1 MLDIAGDKNRRTL
14 PPDRGAGDK
23 QSEPSQSHVPQVT
36 LLPNGAIG
44 TVGDSISQTEA
55 NSSSDSRNN
64 AHDSGSSSTSNTQS
78 GNISGTDKDSKLM
91 PPPPVSAPVT
101 PLGPRPTAASLGLK
115 ESIEECMRINQSEPE
130 EEDSGILD
138 LTGIDDEE
146 LDMVRHLMSLPRI
159 HVLCTCSLAVESQ
172 APEKQK
178 IFFQFFFLFCQWFF
192 LFNNMYLCIPC
203 TLNNH
208 FLQSNVLFC

>member
-23 QSEPSQSHVPQVT
+23 QSEPTQSHVPQVT

-44 TVGDSISQTEA
+44 TVGDSIPGNNNSQTEA
-55 NSSSDSRNN
+55 NSSSDSRDK
-64 AHDSGSSSTSNTQS
+64 AQS
-78 GNISGTDKDSKLM
+78 DNSSGTDKDSKLM

-146 LDMVRHLMSLPRI
+146 LDMVRH
-159 HVLCTCSLAVESQ
+159 
-172 APEKQK
+172 
-178 IFFQFFFLFCQWFF
+178 
-192 LFNNMYLCIPC
+192 
-203 TLNNH
+203 
-208 FLQSNVLFC
+208 